1 MTFLTK
7 RCRLDAPRPGFVVE
21 RHNELF
27 YLWGDAIKAGQMAS
41 PFEVV
46 HVDAHA
52 DLGLGDASY
61 AYVMGELAFE
71 PIEHRYEILK
81 KRRPRSPKE
90 MIDLGNHPLT
100 DGNWLM
106 SRSPA
111 AGSPTSPAPPIPAPR
126 HQTVQGLGT

>member
-7 RCRLDAPRPGFVVE
+7 RCQLDGPRPGFVVE
-21 RHNELF
+21 QHSELF
-27 YLWGDAIKAGQMAS
+27 YLWGEATKAGQMAS

-61 AYVMGELAFE
+61 AYLMGELAFE

-81 KRRPRSPKE
+81 KRRPGSRKE
-90 MIDLGNHPLT
+90 MIDLGNHALT
-100 DGNWLM
+100 DGWLM
-106 SRSPA
+106 FALACGRISDLTYVTKSW
-111 AGSPTSPAPPIPAPR
+111 PR
-126 HQTVQGLGT
+126 DQTVRGPES